1 MRKLLKIIGL
11 ILFSLMLLVVGVYA
25 YYEWFWQEWSP
36 ARIERITGVRVPA
49 YKIIEYNEGNR
60 GFTGDYNDVYEIDF
74 KTMPSDELFNEIDKM
89 IATGKTSW
97 RREGNKYSFSAVW
110 GNGYPA
116 PKGEREE
123 DDGMFSITLTR
134 GEKSG
139 VITSGA
145 W

>member
-1 MRKLLKIIGL
+1 MVSVGALMV
-11 ILFSLMLLVVGVYA
+11 SLMLFIAGVYA

-36 ARIERITGVRVPA
+36 DRIERITGIRVPA
-49 YKIIEYNEGNR
+49 YKIIEYNEGKR
-60 GFTGDYNDVYEIDF
+60 GFTGDYEDVYEIDF

-89 IATGKTSW
+89 IDKGGTSW
-97 RREGNKYSFSAVW
+97 RKEGNKYSFSAAW
-110 GNGYPA
+110 GNGIPA
-116 PKGEREE
+116 PKGENEE

-134 GEKSG
+134 GEKAG